1 MYMLQRDLEKMAKV
15 VADTVS
21 HVDV

>member
-1 MYMLQRDLEKMAKV
+1 MLQRDLEKMAKV